1 MIFAVSAGMP
11 LHAASSEKKENKTV
25 ASEDAL
31 PSLALDG
38 LPDVWI
44 QGTPVKEWEKDK
56 VYIFEFWATWC
67 GPCLAAMPH
76 MEQLHQAFKNNP
88 HMQVIG
94 VNVMD
99 RKSPESLKEF
109 LRNRPSPL
117 TYAMAVDVDG
127 KKTRDKWL
135 SPMGVNGI
143 PHAFAVKNGKLIWRG
158 HPGKLSEEMMRAM
171 LKPDFLQHLFR
182 GIIPAQTPVH
192 GSSTARF
199 LRERESLPGREE
211 RGKCRPF

>member
-1 MIFAVSAGMP
+1 M
-11 LHAASSEKKENKTV
+11 
-25 ASEDAL
+25 DAL

-127 KKTRDKWL
+127 KKPGINGCLQWGLTA
-135 SPMGVNGI
+135 SPMLLPLKTASLFGEGI
-143 PHAFAVKNGKLIWRG
+143 LENF
-158 HPGKLSEEMMRAM
+158 
-171 LKPDFLQHLFR
+171 LK
-182 GIIPAQTPVH
+182 
-192 GSSTARF
+192 
-199 LRERESLPGREE
+199 
-211 RGKCRPF
+211 K

>member
-25 ASEDAL
+25 ASVDAL

-127 KKTRDKWL
+127 KKPGINGCLQWGLTA
-135 SPMGVNGI
+135 SPMLLPLKTASLFGEGI
-143 PHAFAVKNGKLIWRG
+143 LENFLKNDAG
-158 HPGKLSEEMMRAM
+158 HVEA
-171 LKPDFLQHLFR
+171 
-182 GIIPAQTPVH
+182 
-192 GSSTARF
+192 
-199 LRERESLPGREE
+199 
-211 RGKCRPF
+211 

>member
-67 GPCLAAMPH
+67 GPCLRH
-76 MEQLHQAFKNNP
+76 KRIIHICRLSELTSWTGN
-88 HMQVIG
+88 
-94 VNVMD
+94 
-99 RKSPESLKEF
+99 
-109 LRNRPSPL
+109 LRNL
-117 TYAMAVDVDG
+117 
-127 KKTRDKWL
+127 
-135 SPMGVNGI
+135 
-143 PHAFAVKNGKLIWRG
+143 
-158 HPGKLSEEMMRAM
+158 
-171 LKPDFLQHLFR
+171 
-182 GIIPAQTPVH
+182 
-192 GSSTARF
+192 
-199 LRERESLPGREE
+199 
-211 RGKCRPF
+211 

>member
-1 MIFAVSAGMP
+1 MLNSSLLVLGCSIIFAVSAGMP

-117 TYAMAVDVDG
+117 MPWPWMWMG
-127 KKTRDKWL
+127 KKPGINGCLQWGLTA
-135 SPMGVNGI
+135 SPMLLPLKTASLFGEGI
-143 PHAFAVKNGKLIWRG
+143 LENF
-158 HPGKLSEEMMRAM
+158 
-171 LKPDFLQHLFR
+171 LK
-182 GIIPAQTPVH
+182 
-192 GSSTARF
+192 
-199 LRERESLPGREE
+199 
-211 RGKCRPF
+211 K

>member
-109 LRNRPSPL
+109 F
-117 TYAMAVDVDG
+117 DG
-127 KKTRDKWL
+127 LEKIAEKNNVHFYI
-135 SPMGVNGI
+135 SINGDETMI
-143 PHAFAVKNGKLIWRG
+143 PEFIQKYI
-158 HPGKLSEEMMRAM
+158 
-171 LKPDFLQHLFR
+171 
-182 GIIPAQTPVH
+182 
-192 GSSTARF
+192 
-199 LRERESLPGREE
+199 
-211 RGKCRPF
+211 